1 MTAEFDIMQR
11 KINGVLQNAETSIKK
26 AFNDFH
32 TLTSNIEDKIVRNG
46 EKDNFLNFT
55 YNEFDD
61 RLKIA
66 INQGLEHSSSSIIR
80 NNILYE
86 NVHPNA
92 LNQISAKF
100 GIKGQVVQDYM
111 NGAYWEKQLA
121 VHILNEHSQHN
132 TQRYLLRS
140 VGGEVRGFLSDRYKR
155 FDSGKIVA
163 QFLVSGHKAG
173 LVPVSSNVGDTK
185 LYFESIIPQVFAIH
199 TEKNGILYVVFGA
212 QISISDFGNGAMR
225 VARFMKL
232 VVCMNGMTRDTII
245 RHIHLG
251 KEIDENNAAS
261 ERTLMLE
268 TLARVSAVQDIMDNQ
283 FSREALIKE
292 TSAIQLSAATVIPN
306 PEQEVKALQA
316 KGMLKNE
323 IKLLE
328 NYLMNNRIEDGMF
341 GELTIWKLSQAIG
354 AVARDVD
361 ESRKRELWDIAGSIF
376 AKAV

>member
-11 KINGVLQNAETSIKK
+11 KINGVLQNSETSIKK
-26 AFNDFH
+26 AVHDFH
-32 TLTSNIEDKIVRNG
+32 TLTSNIEDRIIRNG
-46 EKDNFLNFT
+46 EKDNFLGFN
-55 YNEFDD
+55 
-61 RLKIA
+61 
-66 INQGLEHSSSSIIR
+66 INNQSGMLNIIHSSWNDSVDKLIKPDFHI
-80 NNILYE
+80 E
-86 NVHPNA
+86 TVHANA
-92 LNQISAKF
+92 LNQITDKF
-100 GIKGQVVQDYM
+100 GIKGQVVQDYLK
-111 NGAYWEKQLA
+111 GPDWAKDLG
-121 VHILNEHSQHN
+121 VHILNEHSRHN
-132 TQRYLLRS
+132 TQRYLMRS
-140 VGGEVRGFLSDRYKR
+140 VNGELRGFLSDRYKR

-185 LYFESIIPQVFAIH
+185 LYFESIIPQVFAIQ

-292 TSAIQLSAATVIPN
+292 TNAIQLSAATVIPN